1 MYTEINNKM
10 EASEAYFSK
19 IIKEN
24 KSTIFTV
31 CYMFSNDKEEVN
43 DLFQNILINIW
54 QGLSKFEGR
63 SNMKTWIYR
72 ISLNSCIS
80 ASRKKK
86 RDDTI
91 PLSMDIDLFDKSND
105 ESNKQIELLHKRI
118 SKLQPFDR
126 AIVLLWLENMPYEE
140 IGQIIG
146 ISTRNVTVRM
156 FRIREQLKNMSIE

>member
-1 MYTEINNKM
+1 MYTQINNKM

-54 QGLSKFEGR
+54 QGLSKCEGR

-91 PLSMDIDLFDKSND
+91 PS
-105 ESNKQIELLHKRI
+105 RI
-118 SKLQPFDR
+118 KVR
-126 AIVLLWLENMPYEE
+126 EHMMRGE
-140 IGQIIG
+140 IPG
-146 ISTRNVTVRM
+146 
-156 FRIREQLKNMSIE
+156 LKKASW

>member
-91 PLSMDIDLFDKSND
+91 HLSMDIDLFDKSND